1 MASPLKRKLN
11 QLNAAIQ
18 AATDAQRKSTGE
30 YGYWGLQTELDKLQ
44 KEKLQLLYEAIDLLY
59 EEFGYKAVSGRLN
72 TLSRLAKAK
81 ALTKQI
87 EQEL

>member
-11 QLNAAIQ
+11 QLNKAIEKS
-18 AATDAQRKSTGE
+18 AEAQRNASGE

-59 EEFGYKAVSGRLN
+59 KEFGYKAVSGRLE
-72 TLSRLAKAK
+72 TLDKLAKAK
-81 ALTKQI
+81 ALTKKI